1 MAMTPEA
8 FDAACKLAASVG
20 EKYADLYWDK
30 SSAEA
35 LQTAL
40 QNNAFIGITT
50 GEITP
55 DEDQKLKGCF
65 NQAFEAKRNSQK
77 GNGNLYLTIGV
88 GIGGLLLGGIIGYV
102 MRGSDKSSASS

>member
-20 EKYADLYWDK
+20 EKYADANWSLN
-30 SSAEA
+30 SAESLQKA
-35 LQTAL
+35 LSEG
-40 QNNAFIGITT
+40 AFAGIIS
-50 GEITP
+50 GEITQ

-65 NQAFEAKRNSQK
+65 DQGFSAKRSEQK
-77 GNGNLYLTIGV
+77 GTSGNTYMTIGV

-102 MRGSDKSSASS
+102 MRGSGKSGGE